1 MMKPQPKIG
10 LLSKKNIL
18 VTLVLL
24 TVVAF
29 AAIWLYQG
37 VRQTEVSLGADQRI
51 DLTPQQIQSIKDIG
65 QWEFLSVSDEQLVDT
80 TRRGIFSD
88 DHLVRIYYGTMR
100 LGIDMRQ
107 LETGWIQREGDSLT
121 IILPPIGLLDRDF
134 IDEARTRSFHE
145 SGRWTA
151 QDREALLKRAYQR
164 MLQHGMTDQNIESAR
179 QNGEA
184 LFRQMM
190 RSMGFEHVHI
200 QWTK

>member
-1 MMKPQPKIG
+1 MKSQPKIG

>member
-1 MMKPQPKIG
+1 MKPQPKIG

-18 VTLVLL
+18 VTLLLL

-80 TRRGIFSD
+80 TRRGIFRD

>member
-1 MMKPQPKIG
+1 MKPQPKIG

-18 VTLVLL
+18 VTLLLL

-151 QDREALLKRAYQR
+151 QDRETLLKRAYQR
-164 MLQHGMTDQNIESAR
+164 MLQHGMTNQNIESAR

>member
-1 MMKPQPKIG
+1 MKPQPKIG

-164 MLQHGMTDQNIESAR
+164 MLQHGMTNQNIESAR

>member
-1 MMKPQPKIG
+1 MKPQPKIG

-18 VTLVLL
+18 VTLLLL

-37 VRQTEVSLGADQRI
+37 VQQTEVSLGADQRI

-151 QDREALLKRAYQR
+151 QDRETLLKRAYQR
-164 MLQHGMTDQNIESAR
+164 MLQHGMTNQNIESAR

>member
-1 MMKPQPKIG
+1 MKPQPKIG

-18 VTLVLL
+18 VTLLLL

-80 TRRGIFSD
+80 TRRGIFRD

-164 MLQHGMTDQNIESAR
+164 MLQHGMTNQNIESAR

>member
-1 MMKPQPKIG
+1 MKSQPKIG

-18 VTLVLL
+18 VTLLLL

-107 LETGWIQREGDSLT
+107 LEIGWIQREGDSLT

>member
-1 MMKPQPKIG
+1 MKPQPKIG

-18 VTLVLL
+18 VKLLLL
-24 TVVAF
+24 TIVAF

>member
-1 MMKPQPKIG
+1 MKQQPKIG
-10 LLSKKNIL
+10 PLSKKNIL
-18 VTLVLL
+18 VTLLL
-24 TVVAF
+24 LAIIVF
-29 AAIWLYQG
+29 AAIWLYKG
-37 VRQTEVSLGADQRI
+37 VQQTEVSLGADQRI

-65 QWEFLSVSDEQLVDT
+65 QWEFLSVSDEQLIDT

-121 IILPPIGLLDRDF
+121 ITLPPIGLLDRDF

-145 SGRWTA
+145 SGRWSA

-164 MLQHGMTDQNIESAR
+164 MLQHGMTRQNIESAR
-179 QNGEA
+179 QNGES

-190 RSMGFEHVHI
+190 RSMGFEHVNI
-200 QWTK
+200 QWAK

>member
-1 MMKPQPKIG
+1 MKSQPKIG

-18 VTLVLL
+18 VTLLLL

-164 MLQHGMTDQNIESAR
+164 MLQHGMTNQNIESAR

>member
-1 MMKPQPKIG
+1 MKPQPKIG

-18 VTLVLL
+18 VTLLLL

-107 LETGWIQREGDSLT
+107 LETRWIQREGDSLT

>member
-1 MMKPQPKIG
+1 MKQQPKIG

-18 VTLVLL
+18 VTLLL
-24 TVVAF
+24 LAIIVF
-29 AAIWLYQG
+29 AAIWLYKG
-37 VRQTEVSLGADQRI
+37 VQQTEVSLGADQRI

-65 QWEFLSVSDEQLVDT
+65 QWEFLSVSDEQLIDT

-121 IILPPIGLLDRDF
+121 ITLPPIGLLDRDF

-145 SGRWTA
+145 SGRWSA

-164 MLQHGMTDQNIESAR
+164 MLQHGMTRQNIESAR
-179 QNGEA
+179 QNGES

-190 RSMGFEHVHI
+190 RSMGFEHVNI
-200 QWTK
+200 QWAK

>member
-1 MMKPQPKIG
+1 
-10 LLSKKNIL
+10 LSKKNIL
-18 VTLVLL
+18 VTLLLL

>member
-1 MMKPQPKIG
+1 MKPQPKIG
-10 LLSKKNIL
+10 LLSTKNIL
-18 VTLVLL
+18 VTLLLL

>member
-1 MMKPQPKIG
+1 MKPQPKIG

-18 VTLVLL
+18 VTLLLL

-80 TRRGIFSD
+80 TRLGIFSD

>member
-1 MMKPQPKIG
+1 MKPQPKIG

-18 VTLVLL
+18 VTLLLL

-65 QWEFLSVSDEQLVDT
+65 QWEFLSVSNEQLVDT

-164 MLQHGMTDQNIESAR
+164 MLQHGMTNQNIESAR

>member
-1 MMKPQPKIG
+1 MKPQPKIG

-18 VTLVLL
+18 VTLLLL

-37 VRQTEVSLGADQRI
+37 VRQTEVSLGADQQI

>member
-1 MMKPQPKIG
+1 MKPQPKIG

-18 VTLVLL
+18 VTLLLL

-164 MLQHGMTDQNIESAR
+164 MLQHGMTNQNIESAR